1 PVELDN
7 ALGDTVGVSLL
18 FIGVFEEFFGHG
30 LRMNAF
36 RSVVMAFVTEN
47 TNNLSGQG
55 FVENLADSVTI
66 AFVSAG
72 HGAVQDVLTSA
83 FADFFNV
90 VDKCWLR
97 FGHRLGGDNEPS
109 ERLLLLDRK

>member
-1 PVELDN
+1 
-7 ALGDTVGVSLL
+7 
-18 FIGVFEEFFGHG
+18 
-30 LRMNAF
+30 R
-36 RSVVMAFVTEN
+36 VVMAFVTEN

-55 FVENLADSVTI
+55 FVENLDDSLTI

-90 VDKCWLR
+90 GDKCWLR
-97 FGHRLGGDNEPS
+97 FGWHRLGGHNEPS
-109 ERLLLLDRK
+109 ERLLCFCAVLMGCLFAVFFVPVPAAAVVSWVVLLQVIG